1 MSAVVCEQ
9 LSKRYDGKLA
19 LQEMNITIPKGTVTG
34 ILGPNGSGKSTLFR
48 LIMGMIQPT
57 SGKIRVLDKV
67 PGWQLNAEIAYLPD
81 RASWYPHQRVS
92 DVIAWGELHLPGFNR
107 DLALDL
113 LDFMKIKI
121 DMPTSGMSKG
131 EEARMLLTLCIA
143 REVPLLILDE
153 PFSGIDLT
161 SREKIISS
169 IIDIVSQREQTVLI
183 STHEIYE
190 TEALFEYV
198 VFLEQGSVR
207 LEGYAEE
214 LRSKHG
220 SIENIYRQ
228 LYR

>member
-207 LEGYAEE
+207 LEGYVEE